1 MNYTLGFWYGSKLV
15 SEKTINSNT
24 GKPYDVSAVIVIF
37 FTLYISN
44 LNLSALPDSV
54 AQFSVSR
61 YSMAK
66 LLSIVKR
73 KPEMEEGDKD
83 LNPNQSI

>member
-24 GKPYDVSAVIVIF
+24 GDIYAVSDVIVIF
-37 FTLYISN
+37 FTLYMSN
-44 LNLSALPDSV
+44 LNLSGLPDSV

-61 YSMAK
+61 FSMAHILK
-66 LLSIVKR
+66 IVER
-73 KPEMEEGDKD
+73 KPNMEDGFRKI
-83 LNPNQSI
+83 SR